1 MDVTNVAS
9 LMARRKSS
17 KRRRSPRRNYL
28 SLTGTAETL
37 ILANAGTNALFGMG
51 VVPFLTEG
59 WLVPQ
64 SNASINSWQLS
75 ASELVKG
82 IIPGGA
88 SYGQSGKS
96 PWTNDAAG
104 VAAAMKRNL
113 QNHGAASVATAIVTP
128 IAFKMGKKL
137 FRRPISMGNKLLKGT
152 GVKI

>member
-1 MDVTNVAS
+1 M
-9 LMARRKSS
+9 
-17 KRRRSPRRNYL
+17 

-59 WLVPQ
+59 WLTPQ
-64 SNASINSWQLS
+64 SQASINSWQLS

-82 IIPGGA
+82 MIPGGA
-88 SYGQSGKS
+88 SYGMSGNAQNG
-96 PWTNDAAG
+96 WTNDAAAVG
-104 VAAAMKRNL
+104 RAVMRNL
-113 QNHGAASVATAIVTP
+113 RTNGAQSIATAFVTP

>member
-1 MDVTNVAS
+1 M
-9 LMARRKSS
+9 
-17 KRRRSPRRNYL
+17 

-59 WLVPQ
+59 WLMPQ

-96 PWTNDAAG
+96 PWTNDASG
-104 VAAAMKRNL
+104 VAAAIQRNL
-113 QNHGAASVATAIVTP
+113 KDNGAASIATAIVTP